1 MLGLSLLN
9 GRDAEMKVYIGKYKN
24 WFGPFQLAEMLMF
37 WVPKEKDE
45 YGFPHTAE
53 RVHRFGE
60 WLAHG
65 SIEPEPNVGDITK
78 WGDRPH
84 TWLYKFLL
92 WVDSKKKRKIDVRI
106 DPWDTWSMDDTLA
119 HIITPML
126 KQLKEKKH
134 GSPYVDDDDVPEKL
148 RSTSAPPV
156 EDHDVDENHHKRWD
170 WVMGEMIFAFE
181 SKLDDDWERKFES
194 GEADL
199 QWKKLDDGMS
209 QMIHG
214 PNHTRTYDEEGRK
227 KYHDRIK
234 NGFRLFGKYYEGLW
248 D

>member
-1 MLGLSLLN
+1 MPQLTRWRLRLQEFDFRVEFIPGRLNEVSDGLSRL
-9 GRDAEMKVYIGKYKN
+9 
-24 WFGPFQLAEMLMF
+24 Q
-37 WVPKEKDE
+37 
-45 YGFPHTAE
+45 
-53 RVHRFGE
+53 
-60 WLAHG
+60 
-65 SIEPEPNVGDITK
+65 
-78 WGDRPH
+78 
-84 TWLYKFLL
+84 
-92 WVDSKKKRKIDVRI
+92 
-106 DPWDTWSMDDTLA
+106 
-119 HIITPML
+119 
-126 KQLKEKKH
+126 
-134 GSPYVDDDDVPEKL
+134 VDDDDVPEEL

-181 SKLDDDWERKFES
+181 SKLDDDWEKKFES

>member
-1 MLGLSLLN
+1 
-9 GRDAEMKVYIGKYKN
+9 MKVYIGPYKN
-24 WFGPFQLAEMLMF
+24 WFGPYQLAEKLMF

-45 YGFPHTAE
+45 YGFSHTAE
-53 RVHRFGE
+53 RVHLFGE

-65 SIEPEPNVGDITK
+65 SIEPDPKPGDITK

-106 DPWDTWSMDDTLA
+106 DSWDTWSMDDTLA

-134 GSPYVDDDDVPEKL
+134 GSPYVDDVDVPEEL

-156 EDHDVDENHHKRWD
+156 EEHDIDENHHKRWD
-170 WVMGEMIFAFE
+170 WVMSEMIFAFE

-194 GEADL
+194 GETDL
-199 QWKKLDDGMS
+199 LWKKLDDGMS

-214 PNHTRTYDEEGRK
+214 PSHTRTYDEEGRK
-227 KYHDRIK
+227 KYHDRIE
-234 NGFRLFGKYYEGLW
+234 NGFRLFGKYYNGLW

>member
-1 MLGLSLLN
+1 
-9 GRDAEMKVYIGKYKN
+9 MKVYIGPYKN
-24 WFGPFQLAEMLMF
+24 WFGPYQLAEKLMF

-45 YGFPHTAE
+45 YGFYHTAN
-53 RVHRFGE
+53 RVHLFGE

-65 SIEPEPNVGDITK
+65 SIEADPKPGDIIK
-78 WGDRPH
+78 WKDRPH
-84 TWLYKFLL
+84 TWLYKFLS
-92 WVDSKKKRKIDVRI
+92 WIDSKRKRTVIVHIDR
-106 DPWDTWSMDDTLA
+106 WDTWSMDHTLA
-119 HIITPML
+119 LVVVPML
-126 KQLKEKKH
+126 KQLKEKNH
-134 GSPYVDDDDVPEKL
+134 GSPNVDDEDVPDHL

-156 EDHDVDENHHKRWD
+156 EEYEVDTNHHKRWD

-181 SKLDDDWERKFES
+181 SKLDDWERKFES

-209 QMIHG
+209 QMVHG